1 MLWMQI
7 SNAARRLEPPPGPD
21 AGVLAQTVAFH
32 RDPLEFLRQQQEE
45 FGDVFQI
52 RLLTARPTF
61 VVTEPEAVEELL
73 GADPARAHAGEAR
86 RAVLPF
92 ASSRS
97 VFGGDAEAHR
107 AARARIAT
115 AFAPEVIDS
124 RRGAITAIAERHAA
138 EWPLGR
144 PFRLLSRLRT
154 LCDELFVRLVLGV
167 RDEEIARELIEAV
180 GRMLRTPGNP
190 PVTLPGKGDGLVGE
204 LGQALFEQRQ
214 TPVVAALYRAVEAR
228 RAEAASDGSH
238 SEDTDDSAEVDVL
251 GCMVTDSDELTTEQ
265 VVDELMSLLMA
276 AQEPPSIALAWILD
290 RLARDPELAETY
302 LADPRS
308 RRSDAIVREVLRLR
322 PPASG
327 SLRRLLEPMPVDGH
341 ELPAGATVLAP
352 TSLVHRDPRGFRGPD
367 RFDPERWLA
376 DITPSW
382 PFFPFGGGARRC
394 VGEALAHAEIETVV
408 PAVLRTLRL
417 TPVTEEPERMVQRA
431 TVLVPQRSLLVRAK
445 RA

>member
-1 MLWMQI
+1 VQI
-7 SNAARRLEPPPGPD
+7 SNVSRRPEPPPGPD
-21 AGVLAQTVAFH
+21 ANVLAQTVSFH
-32 RDPLEFLRQQQEE
+32 RDPLEFLRRQQQE

-61 VVTEPEAVEELL
+61 VVTEPEVAKELL
-73 GADPARAHAGEAR
+73 DSDPQRAHAGEAR

-92 ASSRS
+92 ASNRS
-97 VFGGDAEAHR
+97 VFGGDADAHH
-107 AARARIAT
+107 AARSRIAP

-124 RRGAITAIAERHAA
+124 RRAAIAAIAERHAS

-144 PFRLLSRLRT
+144 PFRLLSRLHT
-154 LCDELFVRLVLGV
+154 LCDEIFVRLVLGV
-167 RDEEIARELIEAV
+167 RDEEIAGELIAAI

-190 PVTLPGKGDGLVGE
+190 PVTLPGKGDGIVGE

-214 TPVVAALYRAVEAR
+214 TPVVAALYKAVEAR
-228 RAEAASDGSH
+228 RAQGAGNGE
-238 SEDTDDSAEVDVL
+238 EVDVL
-251 GCMVTDSDELTTEQ
+251 GCMVADDADLTTEQ
-265 VVDELMSLLMA
+265 IVDELISLLMA
-276 AQEPPSIALAWILD
+276 AQEPPSIALTWILD
-290 RLARDPELAETY
+290 RLAREPELAESY
-302 LADPRS
+302 LEDPRS

-341 ELPAGATVLAP
+341 ELPAGATVLVP
-352 TSLVHRDPRGFRGPD
+352 TSLVHRDRRGFRDPD
-367 RFDPERWLA
+367 RFEPERWLV

-394 VGEALAHAEIETVV
+394 VGEPLAHAEIETVV
-408 PAVLRTLRL
+408 PAVLRTVEL
-417 TPVTEEPERMVQRA
+417 TPLAEEPERMVQRA

>member
-1 MLWMQI
+1 MDFLSASRPAM
-7 SNAARRLEPPPGPD
+7 PPPGPG

-32 RDPLEFLRQQQEE
+32 RDPLGFLRRNQEE
-45 FGDVFQI
+45 LGDVFQI

-61 VVTEPEAVEELL
+61 VVSEPEAVERLL
-73 GADPARAHAGEAR
+73 GSDPARAHAGEAR

-107 AARARIAT
+107 SARGRIAP
-115 AFAPEVIDS
+115 AFAPEAIDS
-124 RRGAITAIAERHAA
+124 RRGAIAAIAERHAS
-138 EWPLGR
+138 EWPQGR

-154 LCDELFVRLVLGV
+154 LCDEIFVRLVLGV
-167 RDEEIARELIEAV
+167 RDEAIAVELIEAI

-190 PVTLPGKGDGLVGE
+190 PVTLPGKGDGLIGE

-214 TPVVAALYRAVEAR
+214 TPVVAALYRAVEAS
-228 RAEAASDGSH
+228 RAESD
-238 SEDTDDSAEVDVL
+238 EEVNVL
-251 GCMVTDSDELTTEQ
+251 GCMVGDEADLTTEQ
-265 VVDELMSLLMA
+265 IVDELVSLLMA
-276 AQEPPSIALAWILD
+276 AQEPPSIALTWIID
-290 RLARDPELAETY
+290 RLAREPELAEAFV
-302 LADPRS
+302 ADPRS
-308 RRSDAIVREVLRLR
+308 ERSDAIVREVLRLR

-327 SLRRLLEPMPVDGH
+327 SLRRLLEPMQVDGR
-341 ELPAGATVLAP
+341 ELPAGATVIAP
-352 TSLVHRDPRGFRGPD
+352 TSLVHRDPRGFRDPD
-367 RFDPERWLA
+367 RFEPERWLA

-394 VGEALAHAEIETVV
+394 VGEPLAHAEIETVV
-408 PAVLRTLRL
+408 PAVLRNLKL
-417 TPVTEEPERMVQRA
+417 TPLAAEPERIVQRA